1 MNKIEYYAANSTMG
15 DTSDEDCEKY
25 RQWATEQIKNE
36 YPGHNVNVIN
46 QESLVN
52 SWTNDEEKKEEIIDF
67 CSRLWDRCPWDWCE

>member
-52 SWTNDEEKKEEIIDF
+52 SWTNDEEKK
-67 CSRLWDRCPWDWCE
+67 RKL